1 MRKLSAAAAAA
12 STHYSLVLVVL
23 VVVDCRSRVC
33 AEVVVVWND
42 GGGTVNNSIQTQ
54 FRSYLILA
62 ALAWSGPQSKAG

>member
-12 STHYSLVLVVL
+12 STHWCYLLVVLVVL

-42 GGGTVNNSIQTQ
+42 GGGTVTNSCQTQ
-54 FRSYLILA
+54 FS
-62 ALAWSGPQSKAG
+62 SKAG